1 MKEYFLIYSLI
12 IFLIVIWIDRS
23 NKLNDKKKKN
33 NIIKIFNVVKLPVL
47 LTCVFILAMKF
58 ICNNNNNNNLEGG
71 GTIVKNISN
80 IKFLT
85 SPPDF

>member
-12 IFLIVIWIDRS
+12 IFLIVLWIDRS
-23 NKLNDKKKKN
+23 NKLNKN
-33 NIIKIFNVVKLPVL
+33 KNKNSIIKIFNIMKLPIL
-47 LTCVFILAMKF
+47 LTCVFIISMNF
-58 ICNNNNNNNLEGG
+58 ICNNNTDDLTGG
-71 GTIVKNISN
+71 AIIEKISN

>member
-33 NIIKIFNVVKLPVL
+33 NIIKIFNVLKLPVL
-47 LTCVFILAMKF
+47 LTCIFILTMKF
-58 ICNNNNNNNLEGG
+58 ICNNENNNNLEGG
-71 GTIVKNISN
+71 GTIAKKILN